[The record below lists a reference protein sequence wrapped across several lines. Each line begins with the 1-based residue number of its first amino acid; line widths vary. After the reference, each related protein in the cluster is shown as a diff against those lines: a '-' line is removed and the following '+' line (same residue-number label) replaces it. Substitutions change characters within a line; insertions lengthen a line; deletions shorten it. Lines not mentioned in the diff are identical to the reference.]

1 MRGRGLCCAGMPVV
15 LACLGLLVCAAA
27 ASAGQFTVVTCQG
40 DNVRYSADAFSKVAT
55 PDMRIVNAC
64 NPGPAPRG
72 LITRNKVRGGKHVA
86 YGAYAAV
93 VLHPPAGTVFTHLR
107 WSGHGQRK
115 ECRFALQ
122 MWAEGASMQPSIE
135 TIANRIARSSC
146 PPPPRNQPR
155 RAQDADLDAVDW
167 PLKDFDFPGG
177 ATQIVQRTICL
188 SRRGCSV
195 GRANYIRTEVANL
208 TVQDEAP
215 PSGVDRAGHSVG
227 ARRVGARRPAA
238 SLRTQATTSGCK
250 RAQRVIAGVL
260 NANDERRAC
269 PAAVAAV
276 RTTS

>member
-40 DNVRYSADAFSKVAT
+40 DNARYSADAFSKVAT
-55 PDMRIVNAC
+55 SDMRVVNAC

-72 LITRNKVRGGKHVA
+72 LITRNKVRGGKHVP

-122 MWAEGASMQPSIE
+122 MWAEGAKMQPSIQ
-135 TIANRIARSSC
+135 TIANRIPRSSC

-155 RAQDADLDAVDW
+155 RPQDADLDAVDW

-215 PSGVDRAGHSVG
+215 PTASIVPDTPLTRGEWVRGNQALNYTASDNVGV
-227 ARRVGARRPAA
+227 
-238 SLRTQATTSGCK
+238 K
-250 RAQRVIAGVL
+250 RATAVIDGVERED
-260 NANDERRAC
+260 DENRTC
-269 PAAVAAV
+269 PAAVARGYV
-276 RTTS
+276 